1 MFRRKKKENTSP
13 HSSTI
18 PNLARR
24 IPLTT
29 MPINFLRTSILLPLN
44 FKSFLLILSLLLNLY
59 LLFYRRHSFV
69 PPPIVISRDT
79 VSTTTRRHLVFAIAS
94 SSLSWPKRRSYVR
107 HWFSPNSTRAF
118 AFLDAPVANESSF
131 LPDMPQV
138 VVSADTSKFPYTFK
152 RGLRSAIRVARVVK
166 EVVDRNEPDVR
177 WYVFGDDD
185 TVFFVDNLVKTL
197 SKYDHDRWFYIG
209 SNSESY
215 EQNVKNSFQM
225 AFGGGGFAISHS
237 LAKVL
242 SRVLD
247 SCLRRYSHLYGSDA
261 RIYSCVA
268 ELGIGLTYEPG
279 FHQVDLRGALLGLL
293 AAHPLSPLLSLHHL
307 DIVEPLFPRMNNT
320 QALEHLF
327 TAANVDPHRIL
338 QQAVCYDRSN
348 ALTFSV
354 SWGFAIQ
361 VFQGNEFLPDILPVQ
376 RTFTPWNRGR
386 IADAH
391 FMFNLRDYPKD
402 PCRRPTVFF
411 LKSVTTTRK
420 GIWTNYTGHVVGHCF
435 ESNPM
440 KQLKQIGVF
449 ARKLELDIEQMK
461 APRRQCCDVLPN
473 SEESMNI
480 HIRQCG
486 TNELISMD
494 H

>member
-1 MFRRKKKENTSP
+1 MFHRKKKEATSP
-13 HSSTI
+13 YSSTI

-24 IPLTT
+24 IRLTT

-59 LLFYRRHSFV
+59 LLLYRRHSFV
-69 PPPIVISRDT
+69 PPQIVISRDT
-79 VSTTTRRHLVFAIAS
+79 VPPTTRRHLVFAIAS

-118 AFLDAPVANESSF
+118 AFLDAPVANGSSF
-131 LPDMPQV
+131 LPDMPPV

-177 WYVFGDDD
+177 W
-185 TVFFVDNLVKTL
+185 
-197 SKYDHDRWFYIG
+197 WFYIG

-268 ELGIGLTYEPG
+268 ELGIALTHEPG

-327 TAANVDPHRIL
+327 EAANVDPHRIL
-338 QQAVCYDRSN
+338 QQAVCYDRSK
-348 ALTFSV
+348 ALTVSV

-361 VFQGNEFLPDILPVQ
+361 VFQGNEFLPDTLPVQ

-402 PCRRPTVFF
+402 PCRRPTIFF

-420 GIWTNYTGHVVGHCF
+420 GIWTNYTRHVVGHCF

-449 ARKLELDIEQMK
+449 ARKLEPDIEQMK

-480 HIRQCG
+480 NIRQCG

>member
-1 MFRRKKKENTSP
+1 MAREESVQQKGKHPFARISGRIRSLENHNVDHNEKTKRTKKRIHQIEYKEKRGYLAILQHHPQPCKEDSIDHNAHQLPQNFNPTPSQLQILPLDPLPPSQPLPSP
-13 HSSTI
+13 LPSSLLCPS
-18 PNLARR
+18 PNR
-24 IPLTT
+24 
-29 MPINFLRTSILLPLN
+29 NFTRHCPAHHAPPPRLRYRFLVSILAQ
-44 FKSFLLILSLLLNLY
+44 KEILY
-59 LLFYRRHSFV
+59 M
-69 PPPIVISRDT
+69 PP
-79 VSTTTRRHLVFAIAS
+79 
-94 SSLSWPKRRSYVR
+94 
-107 HWFSPNSTRAF
+107 
-118 AFLDAPVANESSF
+118 
-131 LPDMPQV
+131 V

-177 WYVFGDDD
+177 W
-185 TVFFVDNLVKTL
+185 
-197 SKYDHDRWFYIG
+197 WFYIG
-209 SNSESY
+209 
-215 EQNVKNSFQM
+215 
-225 AFGGGGFAISHS
+225 AIQR
-237 LAKVL
+237 AM
-242 SRVLD
+242 SRMVLD

-268 ELGIGLTYEPG
+268 ELGIALTHEPG

-327 TAANVDPHRIL
+327 EAANVDPHRIL
-338 QQAVCYDRSN
+338 QQAVCYDRSK
-348 ALTFSV
+348 ALTVSV

-361 VFQGNEFLPDILPVQ
+361 VFQGNEFLPDTLPVQ

-402 PCRRPTVFF
+402 PCRRPTIFF

-420 GIWTNYTGHVVGHCF
+420 GIWTNYTRHVVGHCF

-449 ARKLELDIEQMK
+449 ARKLEPDIEQMK

-480 HIRQCG
+480 NIRQCG